1 MYNENFDG
9 KKTADTF
16 ENEITF
22 GRNAVFQALQSDVT
36 ANALYVQSG
45 ALSGGIGKVLA
56 LAKEKKIVIKNVT
69 AEKLTTMCQSTA
81 HQGVAL
87 SASPVE
93 YASLEDIISKENPFV
108 IVLDGIEDPHNL
120 GAIIRTAACAGADGV
135 IIPKHRS
142 ASITGTVAK
151 ASAGAVSSIKIARV
165 ANIADTIEKLK
176 ARDIWCYC
184 ADMDGTSYDKFDFA
198 GGLCL
203 VLGSEGN
210 GVSRLVKEKCDAVIS
225 IPMFGGVS
233 SLNVSVA
240 GGILM
245 FACAKARNS

>member
-1 MYNENFDG
+1 MYNEN
-9 KKTADTF
+9 
-16 ENEITF
+16 ENEITY
-22 GRNAVFQALQSDVT
+22 GRNAVFQALQSDITV
-36 ANALYVQSG
+36 NALYLQSG

-56 LAKEKKIVIKNVT
+56 LAKEKRIVIKTVS
-69 AEKLTTMCQSTA
+69 AEKLSDICQSTA

-87 SASPVE
+87 SASPVK
-93 YASLEDIISKENPFV
+93 YAELNDILEKENPFV
-108 IVLDGIEDPHNL
+108 VVLDGIEDPHNL

-135 IIPKHRS
+135 VIPKHRS
-142 ASITGTVAK
+142 VSVTGTVAK
-151 ASAGAVSSIKIARV
+151 ASAGAVSNIKIARV
-165 ANIADTIEKLK
+165 ANIADTIDRLK
-176 ARDIWCYC
+176 ARNIWCYC
-184 ADMDGTSYDKFDFA
+184 ADMNGTAYDKFDFK
-198 GGLCL
+198 GGVCL

-210 GVSRLVKEKCDAVIS
+210 GVSRLVKDKCDAVIS